1 MHHRNLSPRPFDTAG
16 PKSVVEGAVRYLLRP
31 MATLPPDLVLHQL
44 GRKDRTA
51 ADQLKL
57 FHLAL
62 VVLDPYTYESAWL
75 LETGARILRN
85 FAGADVRAA
94 FLLTCDEPGAKEFLG
109 PHTDELM
116 CFVDPDRQVV
126 KALGLK
132 ELPAF
137 AHVALDL
144 TIVGTA
150 EGWDPETWRPI
161 IENLADVMSWSRPQV
176 PKPGDPVPSEG
187 TKALV

>member
-1 MHHRNLSPRPFDTAG
+1 MHHRNLSPGPSDRAG
-16 PKSVVEGAVRYLLRP
+16 PKSVAEGVVRYLLRP

-44 GRKDRTA
+44 GKKDRTA

-62 VVLDPYTYESAWL
+62 VVLDPYTYESSWL
-75 LETGARILRN
+75 LETGARILSN

-94 FLLTCDEPGAKEFLG
+94 FLLTCDEAGATEFLG
-109 PHTDELM
+109 PHTDEFM
-116 CFVDPDRQVV
+116 CFVDPDREVV

-137 AHVALDL
+137 VHVALDL

-176 PKPGDPVPSEG
+176 PKPGDPVPFEG
-187 TKALV
+187 TNALV